1 MNKAEVI
8 ALAAEIEGA
17 KYDFPFDEDFETV
30 VFRHKGT
37 GRWFGV
43 VLAAPNDRIGVLPES
58 GKSDVLNVKVPPEL
72 GVLLKENYKSAAD
85 AYHMNKTHWIS
96 IVLGGDADGEIG
108 KLLRLSFD
116 LTEKRSKK
124 R

>member
-30 VFRHKGT
+30 VFRHKDT

-72 GVLLKENYKSAAD
+72 GVLLKENGFY
-85 AYHMNKTHWIS
+85 NQLWCGCEFS
-96 IVLGGDADGEIG
+96 IGHLVRKAPEELPEYIRRAVDE
-108 KLLRLSFD
+108 LRLK
-116 LTEKRSKK
+116 E
-124 R
+124 